1 MRLLKMLDFVK
12 YYVFDEK
19 HKAIAVQIPI
29 DDFERIE
36 NVIENYGLAQMMD
49 ETGDDERLG
58 LDDAK
63 IAHHRGTEVAEKSSV
78 RQD

>member
-1 MRLLKMLDFVK
+1 MLDIEK

-49 ETGDDERLG
+49 ETDDEERLSRDEA
-58 LDDAK
+58 LNLYRSAVDDL
-63 IAHHRGTEVAEKSSV
+63 ES
-78 RQD
+78 

>member
-1 MRLLKMLDFVK
+1 MLDFVK

-36 NVIENYGLAQMMD
+36 NVIENFGLAQMMD
-49 ETGDDERLG
+49 ETEDDERLCCE
-58 LDDAK
+58 DALSYYRS
-63 IAHHRGTEVAEKSSV
+63 AADELES
-78 RQD
+78 

>member
-1 MRLLKMLDFVK
+1 MRFLKMLDFVK

-36 NVIENYGLAQMMD
+36 NVMENFGLAQMMD
-49 ETGDDERLG
+49 ETEDDERLCRE
-58 LDDAK
+58 DALSYYRS
-63 IAHHRGTEVAEKSSV
+63 AADELES
-78 RQD
+78 